1 VTAIGLVNGWSAV
14 ALLPVALV
22 AGGLAG
28 AATGWIHTRLKV
40 HALLA
45 GILVMTGFYS
55 INLAILGRPNVPL
68 LGTDSLFLL
77 FPSTSNESL
86 RQLWVLTIVVAALWF
101 GLRWLLRTDFG
112 LSMRATGNNETMIR
126 ALGVNTDGRK
136 ILGLAFANA
145 LTALSGYLIVQV
157 QGFADINMGI
167 GIVILGLGAVMI
179 GESLLRGGIR
189 SRIGWQLASVIA
201 GSLVFRLLLAFA
213 LSMGIDALWLKLV
226 VAVFV
231 LIVIALPKLKTAR

>member
-1 VTAIGLVNGWSAV
+1 
-14 ALLPVALV
+14 
-22 AGGLAG
+22 
-28 AATGWIHTRLKV
+28 
-40 HALLA
+40 
-45 GILVMTGFYS
+45 M
-55 INLAILGRPNVPL
+55 
-68 LGTDSLFLL
+68 
-77 FPSTSNESL
+77 
-86 RQLWVLTIVVAALWF
+86 
-101 GLRWLLRTDFG
+101 
-112 LSMRATGNNETMIR
+112 
-126 ALGVNTDGRK
+126 
-136 ILGLAFANA
+136 
-145 LTALSGYLIVQV
+145 TALSGYLIVQV

>member
-1 VTAIGLVNGWSAV
+1 MNLAGGFRFSSS
-14 ALLPVALV
+14 LV
-22 AGGLAG
+22 AILDAG
-28 AATGWIHTRLKV
+28 DGRVVDVNPAFERE
-40 HALLA
+40 
-45 GILVMTGFYS
+45 
-55 INLAILGRPNVPL
+55 LGY
-68 LGTDSLFLL
+68 
-77 FPSTSNESL
+77 
-86 RQLWVLTIVVAALWF
+86 IVAALWF

>member
-1 VTAIGLVNGWSAV
+1 MFYTTALVLGLAFGAMALGVFLSMRIFSIPDITTDGSFTLGGAVTAIGLVNGWSAV

-45 GILVMTGFYS
+45 GILVMTGLYS

-101 GLRWLLRTDFG
+101 GLRWLLRTDFAW
-112 LSMRATGNNETMIR
+112 SIPDDAT
-126 ALGVNTDGRK
+126 D
-136 ILGLAFANA
+136 
-145 LTALSGYLIVQV
+145 
-157 QGFADINMGI
+157 
-167 GIVILGLGAVMI
+167 
-179 GESLLRGGIR
+179 
-189 SRIGWQLASVIA
+189 
-201 GSLVFRLLLAFA
+201 
-213 LSMGIDALWLKLV
+213 
-226 VAVFV
+226 
-231 LIVIALPKLKTAR
+231 